1 MNKYV
6 FIKTVLQQGEYTFQV
21 KADEEGLIL
30 DIFEHFEEMGIELID
45 RKSICYDEIGLKPM
59 FESDQKVKIAKWRMT
74 LREKAVEMSDRRTE
88 IAGKVNTEWTPITK
102 NEEIDYEEEHLG
114 CYSYPNCDLGVG
126 GCSVAMGDDVEEYG
140 HRD

>member
-102 NEEIDYEEEHLG
+102 NEEIDYDEHLG
-114 CYSYPNCDLGVG
+114 CYSYPNCDVDPN
-126 GCSVAMGDDVEEYG
+126 GCVQIMGDDVEPYG
-140 HRD
+140 WRG

>member
-1 MNKYV
+1 MDKYV

-21 KADEEGLIL
+21 KADEDGLIL
-30 DIFEHFEEMGIELID
+30 DIFEHFEELGVEHID
-45 RKSICYDEIGLKPM
+45 SKSICYDEIGLEPIC
-59 FESDQKVKIAKWRMT
+59 ELEQKVKIAKWRMT
-74 LREKAVEMSDRRTE
+74 LREKAVEVSNRRTE
-88 IAGKVNTEWTPITK
+88 IAGEVNTEWTPLTK

-126 GCSVAMGDDVEEYG
+126 GCIVAMGDDVEEYG